1 MARADDSNAPLVSA
15 FLKAPLFFKRIHGMS
30 SPGVLD
36 LKGHQQAATECEQS
50 QGDGINSIEIGFF
63 MTAEVTERN
72 IGLIQYRI
80 PNIRRRLMVGSAF
93 FENKD
98 SGKRML
104 IKNRRL
110 MPTPFAV
117 ATTLLHPDKVT
128 RTGGII
134 EI

>member
-1 MARADDSNAPLVSA
+1 
-15 FLKAPLFFKRIHGMS
+15 
-30 SPGVLD
+30 
-36 LKGHQQAATECEQS
+36 
-50 QGDGINSIEIGFF
+50 

-72 IGLIQYRI
+72 VGLIQYRI
-80 PNIRRRLMVGSAF
+80 LDLHRRLMVGDAF
-93 FENKD
+93 FEKKD

-110 MPTPFAV
+110 MPTPSTV

-134 EI
+134 SMRLYRLLIKGRQHTTLVPTIRFGLPGSNPADLKRPADNLDEMKLHHESRYG

>member
-1 MARADDSNAPLVSA
+1 
-15 FLKAPLFFKRIHGMS
+15 
-30 SPGVLD
+30 
-36 LKGHQQAATECEQS
+36 
-50 QGDGINSIEIGFF
+50 

-72 IGLIQYRI
+72 VGLIQYRI
-80 PNIRRRLMVGSAF
+80 PDLHRRLMVGAAF
-93 FENKD
+93 LGKKD

-110 MPTPFAV
+110 MPTPSAV

-134 EI
+134 AMRLYRLLIKGRQYTKLVPAARFGPPGSNPAGIHPTEEIGL